1 MQIRKALEISCQGN
15 FSPSPPVGKIQIVK
29 FWLHVE
35 IWQFQSG
42 ISWESFLGQ
51 PGIVDKGGMS
61 NTASE

>member
-1 MQIRKALEISCQGN
+1 M
-15 FSPSPPVGKIQIVK
+15 GKIQIVK

-35 IWQFQSG
+35 IWQFQPG